1 MDIMKGLYA
10 AVLTSMLVLSG
21 CLHEQSGIAETSTYE
36 ADDAAGSATS
46 GTTDTLLR
54 LRLSGRDSLSWTS
67 TNIQLSV
74 GDTVY
79 RCSLSGADPCQISA
93 QDGGDGSSWEP
104 GESIFLSENGTD
116 ICTEPACTVVISVV
130 YDGDQLT
137 GDSPIIVN

>member
-21 CLHEQSGIAETSTYE
+21 CLHEQPGIAETSTYE

-93 QDGGDGSSWEP
+93 QDGGDGNAWEP

-130 YDGDQLT
+130 YEGDKLT
-137 GDSPIIVN
+137 GDSSIIVN

>member
-79 RCSLSGADPCQISA
+79 RCSLSDADPCQISA
-93 QDGGDGSSWEP
+93 QDGGDGNAWEP

-130 YDGDQLT
+130 YEGDKLT
-137 GDSPIIVN
+137 GDSSIIVN

>member
-21 CLHEQSGIAETSTYE
+21 CLHEQTEAGMINRYD
-36 ADDAAGSATS
+36 ADDAADTATS
-46 GTTDTLLR
+46 GTSDTLIR
-54 LRLSGRDSLSWTS
+54 LHMSGDDSLSWTS

-93 QDGGDGSSWEP
+93 QDGGDGNAWEP
-104 GESIFLSENGTD
+104 GESIFRSENGTD

-130 YDGDQLT
+130 YDNDQLT
-137 GDSPIIVN
+137 GDSSIIVN

>member
-21 CLHEQSGIAETSTYE
+21 CLHEQPGIAETSTYE

-93 QDGGDGSSWEP
+93 QDGGDGNAWEP
-104 GESIFLSENGTD
+104 GESIFLRESGTD

-137 GDSPIIVN
+137 GASPIIVN